1 MKKINKV
8 FEVISVILLALML
21 IIVLLEVVFRYVL
34 KMPLTWSQEI
44 ARLFYIYIVYLLIPP
59 LEYTCS
65 QLHVS
70 YFFDQIPYKIRKYVY
85 FVICGIYAVFL
96 GALAYG
102 AFACAKDSAHMIFS
116 SVKWVKMW
124 MAYVPVIIGA
134 LFGIIMVIYRAIHY
148 EESLNYYAAEN
159 EKRGE

>member
-8 FEVISVILLALML
+8 FEGISVVLLMLML

-34 KMPLTWSQEI
+34 RLPLTWSQEI
-44 ARLFYIYIVYLLIPP
+44 ARMFYIYIVYLLIPP
-59 LEYTCS
+59 LEYNCS

-70 YFFDQIPYKIRKYVY
+70 YFFDRIPYKVRKYVY
-85 FVICGIYAVFL
+85 FVICGIYVIFL

-102 AFACAKDSAHMIFS
+102 AYECAHNSAHMVFS
-116 SVKWVKMW
+116 SVKWLKMW

-134 LFGIIMVIYRAIHY
+134 VFGIIMVIYRAVHW
-148 EESLNYYAAEN
+148 EESLTHYAAEN
-159 EKRGE
+159 EKGD